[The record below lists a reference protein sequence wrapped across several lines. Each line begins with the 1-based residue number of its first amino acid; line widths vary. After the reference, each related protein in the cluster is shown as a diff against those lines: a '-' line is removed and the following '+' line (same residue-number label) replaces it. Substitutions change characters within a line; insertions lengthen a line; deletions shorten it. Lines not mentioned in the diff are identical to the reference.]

1 MHPPKTNFCKHLQ
14 NFQNSKINLR
24 KDFYKNKEKLES
36 TNLLKYFRRMPKAV
50 LNHVHFPA
58 FNCPE
63 DWLALLKR
71 DETVKNV
78 EKGVYSVRP
87 KDQKLEEG
95 FRR

>member
-1 MHPPKTNFCKHLQ
+1 MQPPKSNFCKHLE

-24 KDFYKNKEKLES
+24 KDFYKNKTKFES
-36 TNLLKYFRRMPKAV
+36 TALLQYFRRMPKAV

-58 FNCPE
+58 FNSPH

-71 DETVKNV
+71 DEAIKDV
-78 EKGVYSVRP
+78 EKGIYSVQP
-87 KDQKLEEG
+87 KGAKLKEG